1 MEQPTKM
8 TMGAMLAALRKGR
21 GMTQAEL
28 AEQMGVTDKAVSKWE
43 RDISCPDVNVLPRLA
58 ELFGVS
64 VDELL
69 QARSVPAQRGGRVE
83 IDRVLDLVFKA
94 VALAMGVAVVVLSAL
109 RKLDFYSGFS
119 LMGLGLTCAGISLL
133 RNKS

>member
-58 ELFGVS
+58 ELGFFQIIIKSS
-64 VDELL
+64 V
-69 QARSVPAQRGGRVE
+69 
-83 IDRVLDLVFKA
+83 IDLD
-94 VALAMGVAVVVLSAL
+94 ALFCHIN
-109 RKLDFYSGFS
+109 DFRWDR
-119 LMGLGLTCAGISLL
+119 I
-133 RNKS
+133 

>member
-28 AEQMGVTDKAVSKWE
+28 AEQMGVTDKALSKWE

-69 QARSVPAQRGGRVE
+69 QARSGG
-83 IDRVLDLVFKA
+83 
-94 VALAMGVAVVVLSAL
+94 
-109 RKLDFYSGFS
+109 
-119 LMGLGLTCAGISLL
+119 AGGS
-133 RNKS
+133 R

>member
-69 QARSVPAQRGGRVE
+69 QARAVPAQRGGRVE

-109 RKLDFYSGFS
+109 EKLDLHSGFS